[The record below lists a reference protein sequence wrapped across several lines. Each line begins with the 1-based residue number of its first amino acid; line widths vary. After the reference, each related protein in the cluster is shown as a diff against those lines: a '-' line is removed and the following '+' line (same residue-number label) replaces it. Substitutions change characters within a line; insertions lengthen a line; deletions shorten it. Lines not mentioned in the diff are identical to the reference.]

1 MHRCFIYN
9 VLIRMNKFLAKLN
22 KLDWKSKQKLNAQ
35 MPILRAPPK
44 WYWGLKVWLYGRTNW
59 RRGCVASGGQE
70 QEACDCGS
78 RVWQRWCRKRERKV
92 ATARAVLHGR
102 RAATARGMPQCMVS
116 ILRPQMF
123 IYFFFFCNLQMF
135 VYIAWIYQ
143 IWWCT
148 KRDRRFTSENSW

>member
-1 MHRCFIYN
+1 M
-9 VLIRMNKFLAKLN
+9 
-22 KLDWKSKQKLNAQ
+22 
-35 MPILRAPPK
+35 
-44 WYWGLKVWLYGRTNW
+44 
-59 RRGCVASGGQE
+59 ASGGQE

-123 IYFFFFCNLQMF
+123 IYFFFFLQFANVCVHSLDLSDLM
-135 VYIAWIYQ
+135 VYKA
-143 IWWCT
+143 
-148 KRDRRFTSENSW
+148 RS